1 MSSQRTLEL
10 IGLNVAIHPGLS
22 LQDIELSIRPGE
34 VAAVIGPNGAGKTSL
49 LRAICDELESSA
61 GRVELNQRSWQ
72 EWPQQQRARIVSILP
87 QRSTLEFPFTVSE
100 VVNLGRIPHSTS
112 AQENHRIVSAA
123 LELTDCAQFAE
134 QFYLNL
140 SGGEKQRVQL
150 ARVAAQIWS
159 AQADNRCLILDEPSA
174 SLDLAHQA
182 RIVEM
187 IRFFAEQG
195 VAVVTVLHDL
205 NLASKCADKFL
216 LLDDG
221 KVVASGSAEEV
232 LTEQIIADTFAV
244 QAQVRTNERDGSR
257 LVIT

>member
-1 MSSQRTLEL
+1 MSMQSTLK
-10 IGLNVAIHPGLS
+10 ITKLNVTIHAGLS
-22 LQDIELSIRPGE
+22 LQDIDLSIRPGE

-49 LRAICDELESSA
+49 LRAICDELEPDA
-61 GRVELNQRSWQ
+61 GQVELNQRSWQ
-72 EWPQQQRARIVSILP
+72 EWPQQERARIVSILP
-87 QRSTLEFPFTVSE
+87 QRSTLEFPFTVNE
-100 VVNLGRIPHSTS
+100 VVNLGRIPHSSS
-112 AQENHRIVSAA
+112 ARENQSIVAAA
-123 LELTDCAQFAE
+123 LELVDCTQFAE

-150 ARVAAQIWS
+150 ARVAAQIWT

-182 RIVEM
+182 RIVDL
-187 IRFFAEQG
+187 IRYFAEQG

-216 LLDDG
+216 LLDEG
-221 KVVASGSAEEV
+221 KAVATGSAEEV
-232 LTEQIIADTFAV
+232 LTEQIIADTFGV
-244 QAQVRTNERDGSR
+244 QAQVGTNERDGSR